1 MIKDYFTSK
10 NIIFA
15 VLVIA
20 LLFII
25 PKISGILMLF
35 FGAYVI
41 ACALIPYINKL
52 ETKMKRGW
60 AVAIAVFG
68 GVAAVIGIFLPIF
81 FVAYKEIKT
90 FLAYF
95 PQKLQL
101 VTNYLMNFQIHGKR
115 LADLFDLNSIMGASS
130 TSEFAH
136 GVFSQSWSLTV
147 GVFQFLV
154 ISIAL
159 SMIVYYILMDKA
171 YLKKKFIEFFPP
183 ALKEKAEHIMR
194 SISDKVGGY
203 VRAQILSMIA
213 VGIMTTIVLMIL
225 GVEYPILLGL
235 ISGVMDIVPLLGPAI
250 ALAVILLIAYP
261 LGIVKIV
268 LAILGFLLVQQVS
281 NYVVRPVLFGR
292 FMALHPLMIFLALF
306 LAEQFLGFWGVIL
319 SPAIAAT
326 ICVLIDEL
334 YIMPINNNEVIN
346 ND

>member
-1 MIKDYFTSK
+1 
-10 NIIFA
+10 
-15 VLVIA
+15 
-20 LLFII
+20 
-25 PKISGILMLF
+25 
-35 FGAYVI
+35 
-41 ACALIPYINKL
+41 
-52 ETKMKRGW
+52 
-60 AVAIAVFG
+60 
-68 GVAAVIGIFLPIF
+68 
-81 FVAYKEIKT
+81 
-90 FLAYF
+90 
-95 PQKLQL
+95 
-101 VTNYLMNFQIHGKR
+101 
-115 LADLFDLNSIMGASS
+115 
-130 TSEFAH
+130 
-136 GVFSQSWSLTV
+136 
-147 GVFQFLV
+147 
-154 ISIAL
+154 
-159 SMIVYYILMDKA
+159 MDKA